1 MNAKSPPRV
10 RNIRRVARPLRAEVG
25 FALPTTMLML
35 LTAFAVVSVGV
46 ASTVSVQR
54 GTVRDQST
62 KSAFQLAETGVN
74 EALLHLNRIK
84 PSPTNACSPVSGSGP
99 GGSGWCSP
107 VTATDPAGGTYTY
120 EVRVCDALGSCPPAA
135 GKLGYSLEIVG
146 TGTAGAATRRVY
158 VQSHS
163 AQGQAMF
170 SDYQVKAADGIT
182 LDSNARIH
190 AGTATNGDITLS
202 SNAKQCGQAS
212 VGIGRQLKLISNAG
226 YFSDPSCTQPYST
239 VNQEQLTLPPVNQ
252 GDVATN
258 NDNGRFFTQDVIS
271 GNKSKACWN
280 GKNGNGQND
289 NSCGARHLD
298 IQSNTSV
305 TLGGS
310 KYSFCKLTM
319 SSNTSL
325 LVASGH
331 TVSIYFDSPEA
342 CGYSSGVVQLDMA
355 SNTRITTND
364 GQPAQ
369 VQLLFV
375 GSTTRQTKILLSSNT
390 DINASCVQNFVVYAP
405 LTDIEMN
412 SNSTYCGALAG
423 KTLHLDSN
431 ADIRTDALSQGYII
445 PATSAHYTLDR
456 FIECTATTASPPNT
470 GC

>member
-1 MNAKSPPRV
+1 
-10 RNIRRVARPLRAEVG
+10 
-25 FALPTTMLML
+25 
-35 LTAFAVVSVGV
+35 VGV
-46 ASTVSVQR
+46 
-54 GTVRDQST
+54 
-62 KSAFQLAETGVN
+62 
-74 EALLHLNRIK
+74 
-84 PSPTNACSPVSGSGP
+84 
-99 GGSGWCSP
+99 
-107 VTATDPAGGTYTY
+107 
-120 EVRVCDALGSCPPAA
+120 
-135 GKLGYSLEIVG
+135 GKQF
-146 TGTAGAATRRVY
+146 T
-158 VQSHS
+158 
-163 AQGQAMF
+163 
-170 SDYQVKAADGIT
+170 
-182 LDSNARIH
+182 
-190 AGTATNGDITLS
+190 
-202 SNAKQCGQAS
+202 
-212 VGIGRQLKLISNAG
+212 LISNAG

-239 VNQEQLTLPPVNQ
+239 VNQQPLVLPPVNQ
-252 GDVATN
+252 GDVVTN

-280 GKNGNGQND
+280 GKNGNGDND
-289 NSCGARHLD
+289 SSCSARHLD

-375 GSTTRQTKILLSSNT
+375 GSTSTQTKILLSSNT

-405 LTDIEMN
+405 LTDVEMN
-412 SNSTYCGALAG
+412 SNSTYCGALAA
-423 KTLHLDSN
+423 KKLHLDSN
-431 ADIRTDALSQGYII
+431 ADIRTDALSQGFTI
-445 PATSAHYTLDR
+445 PPTAAHYTFDR
-456 FIECTATTASPPNT
+456 FVECTATTTASSPNA